1 MRDEEH
7 AHAGVFLQARHQR
20 QNLRLNRHIQRGG
33 GFVGNQHARLAD
45 HGHGNHHALA
55 HAARELVRVLVQ
67 ALACRGHF
75 NLLQRAQRLRTGC
88 SGVQAQVQAHRL
100 GDLLA
105 HRQHRVQAGH
115 GFLKNHGDLVAAQL
129 AHVLVAHLQHVVLLT
144 LGIGQQSLA
153 GAFPARVARQQAH
166 QAQGRE

>member
-1 MRDEEH
+1 M
-7 AHAGVFLQARHQR
+7 QARHQR
-20 QNLRLNRHIQRGG
+20 QNLRLNRHIQRSG

-45 HGHGNHHALA
+45 HGHGNHHALT

-67 ALACRGHF
+67 ALAGGRHF

-129 AHVLVAHLQHVVLLT
+129 AHVLVAHLQHVVL
-144 LGIGQQSLA
+144 
-153 GAFPARVARQQAH
+153 
-166 QAQGRE
+166 